1 MSEEIEKQ
9 EEKKYNLVYS
19 NDDVLIFLRAI
30 DEEE

>member
-1 MSEEIEKQ
+1 MSEEVEKQ

-19 NDDVLIFLRAI
+19 NEDVLIFFRAK